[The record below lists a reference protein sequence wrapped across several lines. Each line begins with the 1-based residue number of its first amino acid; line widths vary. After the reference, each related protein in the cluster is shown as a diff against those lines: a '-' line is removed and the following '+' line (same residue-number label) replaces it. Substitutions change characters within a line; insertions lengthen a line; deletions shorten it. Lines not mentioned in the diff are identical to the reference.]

1 MGLDTDK
8 FTFATLVRSALLALG
23 ERDKLMLLHRVQV
36 RGWLADARVTDR
48 AMLVA
53 FSEIAADG
61 VLYAWWQGEG
71 APVEDARRVVAS
83 LGMESAV
90 SDALLVFVLAPAN
103 PPVRPAASGAAIA
116 AAGNQPQP
124 GISRR
129 TSKSGSAR
137 PPGEPTDDSLSDRQV
152 RDLYERFIAV
162 QLWLRQT
169 AISWEA
175 FAPRVFEEVFRLKT
189 SRGAKHVTFRVVVK
203 HGKPRIQGLDA
214 GCDFWL
220 SSV

>member
-1 MGLDTDK
+1 MEGGLGLDTDK
-8 FTFATLVRSALLALG
+8 FRFATLIRSALLALG

-61 VLYAWWQGEG
+61 VLHSWWHGEG
-71 APVEDARRVVAS
+71 APVEDARRVVAA

-103 PPVRPAASGAAIA
+103 RPVRPAASGAATA
-116 AAGNQPQP
+116 DVEKHDGELERL
-124 GISRR
+124 RR
-129 TSKSGSAR
+129 WLAPSEPLPDSTSHEEMR
-137 PPGEPTDDSLSDRQV
+137 ELH
-152 RDLYERFIAV
+152 ERFVAV

-175 FAPRVFEEVFRLKT
+175 VAPRVFEEVFRLKT
-189 SRGAKHVTFRVVVK
+189 SRELKHVTFRVVVK